1 MLANCWSFLVSKK
14 RDLQRP
20 PGDNSIATFVAVRGE
35 ERGTTNND
43 IAVRNPLAATTVLH
57 LKDSVASQVK
67 TMDHVRGV
75 GGEFANS
82 RPI

>member
-1 MLANCWSFLVSKK
+1 M
-14 RDLQRP
+14 P

-57 LKDSVASQVK
+57 LEDSVARWVK

-75 GGEFANS
+75 VQMRGLSESIIKNHQM
-82 RPI
+82 